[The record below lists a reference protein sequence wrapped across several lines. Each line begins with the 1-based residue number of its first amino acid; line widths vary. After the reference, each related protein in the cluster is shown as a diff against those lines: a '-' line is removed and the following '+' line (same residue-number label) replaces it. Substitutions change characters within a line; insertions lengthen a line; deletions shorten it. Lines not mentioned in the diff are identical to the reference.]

1 MAVVVG
7 PTVVVNTLRILSK
20 NIFQTF
26 IETTMIA
33 RIGSVL
39 LLTIG
44 LLMASATTQAQRVQQ
59 VFKTPEAAME
69 EFGYAVKN
77 KDDLLFRL
85 MLGED
90 YKSYIPSPTKEDYQR
105 FLSAW
110 DKSHKILMDNPQ
122 LAHIGVG
129 EKGWTLPI
137 PLVKEGNDWRFDLDL
152 AAQEMRQRTVGVN
165 ELAAIKAMLAYGDAQ
180 MEYAEKDRMGDGV
193 LQYAQRLQST
203 PGKRD
208 GLYWPTNA
216 DEPLSPIGEYFAQS
230 KSVDGIDERGFHG
243 YLFRVLTSQGP
254 AAPGG
259 AFDYVVNGRMIGGY
273 ALLAWPVEYGETG
286 VMTFIVNQAGQVYQ
300 KNLGPA
306 TERLAKQI
314 KSFNPDAT
322 WQKVSK
328 DDL

>member
-1 MAVVVG
+1 
-7 PTVVVNTLRILSK
+7 
-20 NIFQTF
+20 
-26 IETTMIA
+26 MIA

-39 LLTIG
+39 IMTIG

-59 VFKTPEAAME
+59 VFKTPQAAME

-90 YKSYIPSPTKEDYQR
+90 YKSFIPAPTKEDYQR
-105 FLSAW
+105 FIAAW
-110 DKSHKILMDNPQ
+110 EKSHSIVMDTPQ

-137 PLVKEGNDWRFDLDL
+137 PLVKQGVDWRFDLDL
-152 AAQEMRQRTVGVN
+152 AAQEMRQRTIGGN
-165 ELAAIKAMLAYGDAQ
+165 EIAAIKAMLAYGDAQ

-203 PGKRD
+203 PGTKD

-216 DEPLSPIGEYFAQS
+216 DEPRSPIGEYFAES
-230 KSVDGIDERGFHG
+230 KSLDGMDERGFYG
-243 YLFRVLTSQGP
+243 YLFRVLAAQG
-254 AAPGG
+254 ASAPGG
-259 AFDYVVNGRMIGGY
+259 VLNYVVNGRMIGGY
-273 ALLAWPVEYGETG
+273 ALLAWPVTYGQSG
-286 VMTFIVNQAGQVYQ
+286 VMTFMVNQAGQVYQ

-306 TERLAKQI
+306 TEQLAKQI
-314 KSFNPDAT
+314 TSFNPDGS

>member
-1 MAVVVG
+1 MFV
-7 PTVVVNTLRILSK
+7 
-20 NIFQTF
+20 
-26 IETTMIA
+26 
-33 RIGSVL
+33 RIGSVVMM
-39 LLTIG
+39 TIG
-44 LLMASATTQAQRVQQ
+44 LLLASATVQAQRIQQ
-59 VFKTPEAAME
+59 VFKTPQAAME

-85 MLGED
+85 MLGDD
-90 YKSYIPSPTKEDYQR
+90 YKSIIPAPTKEDYQR
-105 FLSAW
+105 FVAAW
-110 DKSHKILMDNPQ
+110 EKMHTIVMDTPQ

-137 PLVKEGNDWRFDLDL
+137 PLVKQGNDWRFDIDL
-152 AAQEMRQRTVGVN
+152 AIQEMKARTIGAN
-165 ELAAIKAMLAYGDAQ
+165 EISVINAMLAYGDAQ
-180 MEYAEKDRMGDGV
+180 MEYAQKDRMGDGV

-203 PGKRD
+203 PGTKD

-216 DEPLSPIGEYFAQS
+216 NEPRSPIGEYFAQS

-243 YLFRVLTSQGP
+243 YLFRVLTAQGS

-259 AFDYVVNGRMIGGY
+259 ILDYVVNGRMIGGY
-273 ALLAWPVEYGETG
+273 ALLAWPVTYGETG

-306 TERLAKQI
+306 TQQLVKQI
-314 KSFNPDAT
+314 STFNPDNT

>member
-1 MAVVVG
+1 
-7 PTVVVNTLRILSK
+7 
-20 NIFQTF
+20 
-26 IETTMIA
+26 MIA

-39 LLTIG
+39 IMTIG

-59 VFKTPEAAME
+59 VFKTPQAAME

-90 YKSYIPSPTKEDYQR
+90 YKSFIPAPTKEDYQR
-105 FLSAW
+105 FIAAW
-110 DKSHKILMDNPQ
+110 EKSHSIVMDTPQ

-137 PLVKEGNDWRFDLDL
+137 PLVKQGVDWRFDLDL
-152 AAQEMRQRTVGVN
+152 AAQEMRQRTIGGN
-165 ELAAIKAMLAYGDAQ
+165 EIAAIKAMLAYGDAQ

-203 PGKRD
+203 PGTKD

-216 DEPLSPIGEYFAQS
+216 DEPRSPIGEYFAES
-230 KSVDGIDERGFHG
+230 KSLDGMDERGFYG
-243 YLFRVLTSQGP
+243 YLFRVLAAQG
-254 AAPGG
+254 ASAPGG
-259 AFDYVVNGRMIGGY
+259 VLNYVVNGRMIVGY
-273 ALLAWPVEYGETG
+273 ALLAWPVTYGQSG
-286 VMTFIVNQAGQVYQ
+286 VMTFMVNQAGQVYQ

-306 TERLAKQI
+306 TEQLAKQI
-314 KSFNPDAT
+314 TSFNPDGS

>member
-1 MAVVVG
+1 
-7 PTVVVNTLRILSK
+7 
-20 NIFQTF
+20 
-26 IETTMIA
+26 MIA

-39 LLTIG
+39 IMTLG

-59 VFKTPEAAME
+59 VFKTPQAAME

-77 KDDLLFRL
+77 KDDLLFRM

-90 YKSYIPSPTKEDYQR
+90 YKSFIPAPTKEDYQR
-105 FLSAW
+105 FIAAW
-110 DKSHKILMDNPQ
+110 EKSHIIVMDTPQ

-137 PLVKEGNDWRFDLDL
+137 PLVKQGADWRFDLDL
-152 AAQEMRQRTVGVN
+152 AAQEMRQRTIGGN
-165 ELAAIKAMLAYGDAQ
+165 EIAAIKAMLAYSDAQ

-203 PGKRD
+203 PGTKD

-216 DEPLSPIGEYFAQS
+216 DEPRSPIGEYFAES
-230 KSVDGIDERGFHG
+230 KALDGLDERGFHG
-243 YLFRVLTSQGP
+243 YLFRVLTAQG
-254 AAPGG
+254 ASAPGG
-259 AFDYVVNGRMIGGY
+259 VLDYVANGRMIGGY
-273 ALLAWPVEYGETG
+273 ALLAWPVTYGQSG
-286 VMTFIVNQAGQVYQ
+286 VMTFMVNQAGQVYQ
-300 KNLGPA
+300 KNLGPS
-306 TERLAKQI
+306 TEQLAKQI
-314 KSFNPDAT
+314 TSFNPDGS

>member
-1 MAVVVG
+1 MPHRLVKK
-7 PTVVVNTLRILSK
+7 TFI
-20 NIFQTF
+20 QTF

-39 LLTIG
+39 LVTLG
-44 LLMASATTQAQRVQQ
+44 LLLASATTQAQRIQQ
-59 VFKTPEAAME
+59 VFKTPQAAME

-90 YKSYIPSPTKEDYQR
+90 YKSYIPAPTKEDYQR
-105 FLSAW
+105 FVAAW
-110 DKSHKILMDNPQ
+110 DKAHSIVMDNPQ

-137 PLVKEGNDWRFDLDL
+137 PLVKQGNDWRFDMDL
-152 AAQEMRQRTVGVN
+152 AAQEMKLRTVGVN
-165 ELAAIKAMLAYGDAQ
+165 ELAAIKALLAYGDAQ

-243 YLFRVLTSQGP
+243 YLFRVLTSQGA

-259 AFDYVVNGRMIGGY
+259 ALDYVVNGRMIGGY

-314 KSFNPDAT
+314 TSFNPDAS
-322 WQKVSK
+322 WQKVSQ

>member
-1 MAVVVG
+1 
-7 PTVVVNTLRILSK
+7 
-20 NIFQTF
+20 
-26 IETTMIA
+26 MIA

-39 LLTIG
+39 IMTIG

-59 VFKTPEAAME
+59 VFKTPQAAME

-90 YKSYIPSPTKEDYQR
+90 YKSFIPAPTKEDYQR
-105 FLSAW
+105 FVAAW
-110 DKSHKILMDNPQ
+110 EKSHSIVMDTPQ

-137 PLVKEGNDWRFDLDL
+137 PLVKQGADWRFDLDL
-152 AAQEMRQRTVGVN
+152 AAQEMRQRTIGGN
-165 ELAAIKAMLAYGDAQ
+165 EIAAIKAMLAYGDAQ

-203 PGKRD
+203 PGTKD

-216 DEPLSPIGEYFAQS
+216 DEPRSPIGEYFAES
-230 KSVDGIDERGFHG
+230 KSLDGMDERGFYG
-243 YLFRVLTSQGP
+243 YLFRVLAAQG
-254 AAPGG
+254 ASAPGG
-259 AFDYVVNGRMIGGY
+259 VLNYVANGRMIGGY
-273 ALLAWPVEYGETG
+273 ALLAWPVTYGQSG
-286 VMTFIVNQAGQVYQ
+286 VMTFMVNQAGQVYQ

-306 TERLAKQI
+306 TEQLAKQI
-314 KSFNPDAT
+314 TSFNPDSS

>member
-1 MAVVVG
+1 
-7 PTVVVNTLRILSK
+7 
-20 NIFQTF
+20 
-26 IETTMIA
+26 MIA

-39 LLTIG
+39 IVTIG
-44 LLMASATTQAQRVQQ
+44 LLMASATTQAQRIQQ
-59 VFKTPEAAME
+59 VFKTPQAAME

-90 YKSYIPSPTKEDYQR
+90 YASYIPAPSKEDYQR
-105 FLSAW
+105 FVSAW
-110 DKSHKILMDNPQ
+110 EKSHSIVMDNPQ

-137 PLVKEGNDWRFDLDL
+137 PLVKQGADWRFDLDL
-152 AAQEMRQRTVGVN
+152 AAQEMMQRTVGVN
-165 ELAAIKAMLAYGDAQ
+165 EIAAIKAMLAYGDAQ

-203 PGKRD
+203 SGTRD

-216 DEPLSPIGEYFAQS
+216 DEPRSPIGEYFAES

-243 YLFRVLTSQGP
+243 YLFRVLTSQG
-254 AAPGG
+254 ASAPGG
-259 AFDYVVNGRMIGGY
+259 AFNYVANGRMIGGY
-273 ALLAWPVEYGETG
+273 ALLAWPVTYGQSG

-300 KNLGPA
+300 KNLGLA

-314 KSFNPDAT
+314 TSFNPDGS